1 MRQLQRVTSDDDE
14 GKMGFLEHLDEL
26 RTRLIRSCIAIGA
39 GMLVAFLFIDRL
51 TDFVMAPTRAALPSG
66 TELITTRLGEGFA
79 FYFDVG
85 LIGGVIIAAPYV
97 LFQVWRF
104 IAPGLHQQERRLAV
118 PFVLVASLG
127 TGSGFLFAHYFLFPS
142 IVEFFGR
149 FNPPGMKMMPT
160 VDNTFGQYKNM
171 VLAMVIVFQLPTLV
185 LFLARMRI
193 VTARFL
199 WTKIRYAILLAFIA
213 GAVLTPS
220 PDPWN
225 QTMLAAPMLALYVF
239 SIGLAWLVA
248 PRNTRKASVPPKL
261 TLVVTATALEYAR
274 RKHHMG

>member
-1 MRQLQRVTSDDDE
+1 MSEFQRAMSDDDE
-14 GKMGFLEHLDEL
+14 GKMGFLDHLDEL
-26 RTRLIRSCIAIGA
+26 RTRLIRSCIAVGA

-51 TDFVMAPTRAALPSG
+51 TDFVLAPTRAALPSG
-66 TELITTRLGEGFA
+66 TQLITTRLGEGFA

-97 LFQVWRF
+97 IFQVWRF
-104 IAPGLHQQERRLAV
+104 ISPGLYKQERRLVV

-127 TGSGFLFAHYFLFPS
+127 TASGFLFAHYLLFPS
-142 IVEFFGR
+142 MVEFFAR
-149 FNPPGMKMMPT
+149 FNPPSMKMTPT

-171 VLAMVIVFQLPTLV
+171 VLAMVVVFQMPTLV

-199 WTKIRYAILLAFIA
+199 WTKIRYAVLLAFIA

-225 QTMLAAPMLALYVF
+225 QTMLAVPMLALYVF

-248 PRNTRKASVPPKL
+248 PSAKRNSVGDTLRVVFAAAAVDYVWRK
-261 TLVVTATALEYAR
+261 R
-274 RKHHMG
+274 QI

>member
-1 MRQLQRVTSDDDE
+1 MSEFQRAMSDDDE
-14 GKMGFLEHLDEL
+14 GKMGFLDHLDEL

-51 TDFVMAPTRAALPSG
+51 TDFVLAPTRAALPSG
-66 TELITTRLGEGFA
+66 TQLITTRLGEGFA

-104 IAPGLHQQERRLAV
+104 ISPGLYKQERRLVV

-127 TGSGFLFAHYFLFPS
+127 TASGFLFAHYLLFPS
-142 IVEFFGR
+142 MVEFFAR
-149 FNPPGMKMMPT
+149 FNPPSMKMTPT

-171 VLAMVIVFQLPTLV
+171 VLAMVVVFQMPTLV

-199 WTKIRYAILLAFIA
+199 WTKIRYAVLLAFIA

-225 QTMLAAPMLALYVF
+225 QTMLAVPMLALYVF

-248 PRNTRKASVPPKL
+248 PSPKRNSVGDAL
-261 TLVVTATALEYAR
+261 RVVFAAAAVDYVWR
-274 RKHHMG
+274 RRQI